1 MDVKS
6 AFINRYLNEE
16 VYMEQSGGFDLSE
29 NKDLVC
35 KLKNALHGLK
45 QAPRAWY
52 AIIDHYL
59 Q

>member
-6 AFINRYLNEE
+6 AFINIDLNEE

-35 KLKNALHGLK
+35 KLKKALHGLK

-52 AIIDHYL
+52 AIIYQYL
-59 Q
+59 